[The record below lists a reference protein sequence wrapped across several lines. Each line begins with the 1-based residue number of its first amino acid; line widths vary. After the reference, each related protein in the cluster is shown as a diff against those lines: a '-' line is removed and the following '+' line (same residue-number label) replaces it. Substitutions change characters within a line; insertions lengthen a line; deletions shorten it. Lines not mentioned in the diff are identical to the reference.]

1 MMSNIALWFTM
12 MTTMCFKY
20 PVNIQQCLSPWTW
33 MPPYVQDFKQFKT
46 GVYLDEPKPIK
57 FGKNF

>member
-1 MMSNIALWFTM
+1 MSNIVLWFTM

>member
-1 MMSNIALWFTM
+1 MSNIALWFTM

-33 MPPYVQDFKQFKT
+33 MPPYVQDFKRFKT

>member
-1 MMSNIALWFTM
+1 MMSNIILWFTM

-33 MPPYVQDFKQFKT
+33 MPPYVQELNRLNELNR
-46 GVYLDEPKPIK
+46 LDRLKN
-57 FGKNF
+57 GKNF

>member
-1 MMSNIALWFTM
+1 MSNIVLWFTM

-20 PVNIQQCLSPWTW
+20 PVNIQQCLTPWTW
-33 MPPYVQDFKQFKT
+33 MPAYVQDYKQFKT

-57 FGKNF
+57 FDKNF